1 MKAVLAAVL
10 VMSMFGLSRQANAET
25 LVDILFPKAELDVAD
40 TGRPILDNAPTGSLV
55 KPANLVTTPADRRP
69 EKPSYPDAMFW
80 SFQ

>member
-25 LVDILFPKAELDVAD
+25 LMDILFPKAASDVAE
-40 TGRPILDNAPTGSLV
+40 RPSLDNAPTGSLV
-55 KPANLVTTPADRRP
+55 RPANLVTTPADRRP

>member
-1 MKAVLAAVL
+1 MKAVLAAIL

-25 LVDILFPKAELDVAD
+25 LMDVLFPKAESDVAE
-40 TGRPILDNAPTGSLV
+40 RPTLDNAPTGSLV
-55 KPANLVTTPADRRP
+55 PASLVTTPADRRP